1 MNLLEKLMSIINKQK
16 QAILFS
22 QKDKEIIREI
32 SQCNNSYYKTKV
44 LAVLQCELSD
54 WSYDISKYMIKDK
67 NRLIAEKSISVIQE
81 FKRLEDFL
89 NLFEQY
95 QKDEFINYELIE
107 AIGYIGIM
115 RQLDDDI
122 IEKRMK
128 EILQNLEKKGY
139 AKYRIYDYLFY
150 ITKNEK
156 YLDAILNGLQSWDDD
171 IRYQAL
177 YTVEDVIINEDDN
190 KWLKKINKKLIDNI
204 EKDKRYNRIYRE
216 RLINRIRERM
226 GKKKTII
233 CQKEKKLYQRLLL
246 GGKFILQRCVFELY
260 YPVNNDRYEM
270 ILELLEKNRTNMME
284 EQFFIFGSYVESI
297 YGNSEIKFY
306 NENRHSL
313 IGAFT
318 GLAGNLY
325 LNSKL
330 FKYTKKEIYKKHCLQ
345 LISKIDKI
353 LVYDKM
359 TDIIGGAAGYLL
371 VLCSIFENIEE
382 PQLLVVVKE
391 QMKAV
396 EKILVK
402 RYSANNGGWKLTLE
416 GKEKI
421 YTGFGHGDS
430 GIITAL
436 ARCDHLL
443 GSTNNREIINEVIR
457 KHKSLFSYE
466 NKGWYRT
473 NEKELIGYGW
483 CHGTSGILLSRVL
496 LKKYGYENIDDDIKC
511 AMEISS
517 TRSFGNNTSLCH
529 GDFSSLEIMKLAG
542 KVLYDKKVLE
552 REKLSFHWLYENV
565 MQERYG
571 GKCFRGTEVLGLML
585 GLSGY
590 VYSLVQHSSNEIPS
604 ILYLQ

>member
-1 MNLLEKLMSIINKQK
+1 MNLLEKLMLIINKQK

-44 LAVLQCELSD
+44 LDVLQCELSD

-204 EKDKRYNRIYRE
+204 EKRYNRIYRE

-297 YGNSEIKFY
+297 YGNSEI
-306 NENRHSL
+306 NRYQQWL
-313 IGAFT
+313 
-318 GLAGNLY
+318 
-325 LNSKL
+325 
-330 FKYTKKEIYKKHCLQ
+330 E
-345 LISKIDKI
+345 
-353 LVYDKM
+353 
-359 TDIIGGAAGYLL
+359 
-371 VLCSIFENIEE
+371 
-382 PQLLVVVKE
+382 
-391 QMKAV
+391 
-396 EKILVK
+396 
-402 RYSANNGGWKLTLE
+402 NNGS
-416 GKEKI
+416 EKNK
-421 YTGFGHGDS
+421 
-430 GIITAL
+430 AL
-436 ARCDHLL
+436 
-443 GSTNNREIINEVIR
+443 
-457 KHKSLFSYE
+457 
-466 NKGWYRT
+466 
-473 NEKELIGYGW
+473 
-483 CHGTSGILLSRVL
+483 
-496 LKKYGYENIDDDIKC
+496 
-511 AMEISS
+511 
-517 TRSFGNNTSLCH
+517 
-529 GDFSSLEIMKLAG
+529 
-542 KVLYDKKVLE
+542 
-552 REKLSFHWLYENV
+552 
-565 MQERYG
+565 
-571 GKCFRGTEVLGLML
+571 
-585 GLSGY
+585 
-590 VYSLVQHSSNEIPS
+590 
-604 ILYLQ
+604 ILYLRAVWEVAKDEYDLFNETALKYARESLECDKDIPAVYHIIGRLTSPDTSEYEKIKKDLKKHVVYISLQEIEEMSLNKLYSYDTFLKMDILKKIIKPKNFSLILLEEVSDNFWNWEL